1 MKVSDPSLFN
11 KVGKLLAAPLS
22 FIVANS
28 LTANFTTLLEAY
40 LSILLGKGA
49 GAGWD
54 IAPEIAAVKFAISR
68 SNPILFDVGAYEGKW
83 SSFCQKLY
91 PQANF
96 FLFEP
101 QPGCQKIIVDQNLP
115 NSILIPKA
123 VSSKTTQVELYSDSS
138 TTSSLAS
145 LHERQE
151 IDFKKHKFTSL
162 AVDTITIDEIVSEYN
177 LEYIDLIKMDIE
189 GHELEALK
197 GAGKS
202 LASGMIKALT
212 FEFGSGNINSRT
224 FFRDFWDLLNP
235 LGYKIYRIL
244 PSSQMMPIK
253 EYYED
258 CEYFRGVSNYL
269 AVLQT
274 NCIEE
279 GRSSNSKGFS
289 D

>member
-11 KVGKLLAAPLS
+11 KVGKLLAPPLS

-28 LTANFTTLLEAY
+28 VTANFTNLLEAY
-40 LSILLGKGA
+40 LGILLGKGS
-49 GAGWD
+49 GTGWGID
-54 IAPEIAAVKFAISR
+54 TEIAAVKFAINR
-68 SNPILFDVGAYEGKW
+68 SNAIVFDVGANRGEW
-83 SSFCQKLY
+83 SSLCHKLY
-91 PQANF
+91 LQANF

-101 QPGCQKIIVDQNLP
+101 QPACQKIILDLNIP

-123 VSSKTTQVELYSDSS
+123 VSSKTTQVELYSDSP
-138 TTSSLAS
+138 TSGIAS
-145 LHERQE
+145 LYQRQE
-151 IDFKKHKFTSL
+151 SYFKNKKFTSF

-177 LEYIDLIKMDIE
+177 LDYIDFLKIDIE

-212 FEFGSGNINSRT
+212 FEFGSGNLNSRT

-244 PSSQMMPIK
+244 PFSRMMPIK

-274 NCIEE
+274 TGREE